1 MKLYE
6 KPMIETVLFDEKTYV
21 LTISTLPEPGE
32 NEMPLN

>member
-6 KPMIETVLFDEKTYV
+6 KPVIETVLFSEKTYV